1 MASSRLLGPPP
12 SFRYLNDDV
21 AVGRRETSTLV
32 QRAAVKDGIVEETPV
47 GRQLKRDAVSRRT
60 GDGRGATAYFVAEET
75 VGRLPRQL
83 PCRTASGGEVAGG
96 GGGSAEPSLRRD
108 HLPQVHIDCQH
119 RPHHVNDGQD
129 HDVRA
134 CCACV
139 RACVPARRTKRS
151 FGRHRTHR
159 SRSSGCS
166 PAGWRLAGCRS
177 PIYTG
182 GSERPSRWPE
192 EELRAVQV
200 GQ

>member
-60 GDGRGATAYFVAEET
+60 GDGRGVDRLLCCRGNCRAPPTTAPVSDRVRRRSCRRRRGERRAQPPPRPPAASPH
-75 VGRLPRQL
+75 RLP
-83 PCRTASGGEVAGG
+83 TSASSCQWRP
-96 GGGSAEPSLRRD
+96 GSR
-108 HLPQVHIDCQH
+108 
-119 RPHHVNDGQD
+119 
-129 HDVRA
+129 RA
-134 CCACV
+134 CVVV